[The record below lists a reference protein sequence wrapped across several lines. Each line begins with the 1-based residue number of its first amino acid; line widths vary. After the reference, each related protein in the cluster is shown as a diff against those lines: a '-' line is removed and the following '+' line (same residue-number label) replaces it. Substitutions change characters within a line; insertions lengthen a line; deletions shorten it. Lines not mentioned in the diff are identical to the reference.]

1 MSVQEAALRGLAKG
15 IRTTWELL
23 RIIVPVYLGVA
34 IFVRTPVMDWLAVL
48 FAPIMGVFGL
58 PAEAAIPVTLGLV
71 SGLYAA
77 IGAVAGLG
85 LGPTE
90 VLTVAVML
98 SFAHNLF
105 VESAVTHRLGISFG
119 TVVAMRLGLAV
130 VGAFA
135 IQVLFR

>member
-1 MSVQEAALRGLAKG
+1 MELSVAVRSGLTKG
-15 IRTTWELL
+15 IRTSWELL

-34 IFVRTPVMDWLAVL
+34 IFVRTPVMDWLAVVFEPL
-48 FAPIMGVFGL
+48 MAVFGL
-58 PAEAAIPVTLGLV
+58 PAEAAIPVTLGFV

-77 IGAVAGLG
+77 IGAVASLS
-85 LGPTE
+85 
-90 VLTVAVML
+90 LTAKEILTIAVIL

-130 VGAFA
+130 VGGLA
-135 IQVLFR
+135 IRVLF